1 MRTTLDKLKNLAD
14 KAKEDLQIKLYNSG
28 FESLED
34 YLDYIHNLES
44 FDSFH
49 TVGDVLCQLNYY
61 VNIQRKILNELEG
74 IKFLKENK

>member
-1 MRTTLDKLKNLAD
+1 MRTTLDKLRNLAN

-44 FDSFH
+44 FESFH
-49 TVGDVLCQLNYY
+49 TVDDVLYQLDYY

-74 IKFLKENK
+74 IKFLEENK